1 MILVKCPHC
10 NAEYVP
16 SEIYLPKYFLGIP
29 KYIHRNEENKIT
41 GITGSDMDLNETYQ
55 CDFCGNKF
63 SVKAKVTFSTKE
75 VKSINMDEDY
85 ISPMYK
91 SKELLK
97 ED

>member
-55 CDFCGNKF
+55 CDFC
-63 SVKAKVTFSTKE
+63 
-75 VKSINMDEDY
+75 
-85 ISPMYK
+85 
-91 SKELLK
+91 
-97 ED
+97 